1 MENEIKSQDKEMKSL
16 MRVLIIGLIATVY
29 LKSYAQTSITSVQVD
44 TEKSVLEWTG
54 KKLSGEHYGELKL
67 ISGFLNF
74 TNNRLTGGQF
84 EIDMNSIV
92 CLDITDAKSNK
103 RLIDHLKSEDFFGVS
118 RFPKAKFEITKA
130 VYRSETEYEITGNLT
145 IKEKTNAITFSAV
158 MKSVENVSYAEAL
171 MVVDRSKFDIKFG
184 SQSFF
189 ENLADKLVYD
199 DMDIKVRLVLR

>member
-1 MENEIKSQDKEMKSL
+1 
-16 MRVLIIGLIATVY
+16 
-29 LKSYAQTSITSVQVD
+29 
-44 TEKSVLEWTG
+44 
-54 KKLSGEHYGELKL
+54 
-67 ISGFLNF
+67 
-74 TNNRLTGGQF
+74 
-84 EIDMNSIV
+84 MNSIV